1 MTIRWG
7 IIGCGDVCEVKSGPA
22 LYKVPGS
29 ELRVVMRRDAA
40 KAADFAR
47 RHGVPRSTTDAQSVI
62 DDPEV
67 DIVYVATP
75 PGNHLEYALCVA
87 AAGKPCYVE
96 KPMAR
101 SAHECCQMLEAF
113 ERARQPLFVA
123 YYRRALPRF
132 LKVRELLA
140 SGRLGSLLTVSH
152 VYQGRVQQGRVQQ
165 GGAALPP
172 FPAGFSGGTPHPG
185 GWRENVADA
194 GGGLFLDLG
203 SHVLDLL
210 DFLLGRLTHV
220 SGTAARRTGGTRDG
234 LPEDTVVMSFATEA
248 GALGTARYQF
258 HTSAQ
263 VDRLEFVGTEATL
276 SLSVFGREPLELSC
290 AGDVEHIDTD
300 HPEHV
305 HQPLVQTIVD
315 ELSGAHGHCPS
326 SGRTALRAN
335 EAMDRVL
342 DDFYGGRQDAFWLRP
357 ETWPGRP
364 YPYFPAT

>member
-22 LYKVPGS
+22 FYKVPGS

-40 KAADFAR
+40 LAADFAR
-47 RHGVPRSTTDAQSVI
+47 RHGVPRSTADAQSVI

-75 PGNHLEYALCVA
+75 PGNHLEYALLVA

-101 SAHECCQMLEAF
+101 SAHECRQMLEAF

-152 VYQGRVQQGRVQQ
+152 VYQGRVQPR
-165 GGAALPP
+165 GAALPP
-172 FPAGFSGGTPHPG
+172 FPAT
-185 GWRENVADA
+185 GWRESVSDA

-210 DFLLGRLTHV
+210 DFLLGRLARV
-220 SGTAARRTGGTRDG
+220 SGSAARRTGGTRDG

-290 AGDVEHIDTD
+290 AGDVEHITTD

-315 ELSGAHGHCPS
+315 ELSGSHGHCPS
-326 SGRTALRAN
+326 SGRSALRAS